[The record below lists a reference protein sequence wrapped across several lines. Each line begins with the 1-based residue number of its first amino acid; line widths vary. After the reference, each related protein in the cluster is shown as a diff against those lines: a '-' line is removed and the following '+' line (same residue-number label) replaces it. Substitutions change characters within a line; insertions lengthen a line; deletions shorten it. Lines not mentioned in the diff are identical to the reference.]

1 MSNEGLLKFVR
12 NNTEKDLVTVIH
24 DETVDKVSVNSQVL
38 TDEQKTQAQTNVG
51 DPFLPLSGGT
61 VTGRILGHNSDDY
74 KMLEITGGDTYSSG
88 ATVRLHRNNDP
99 NSPSAFHISTGNQK
113 FLSGLITG
121 SLLWEGKEI
130 ERVSQVG
137 KGVDLPDGSSQ
148 HYIRFES
155 GLQLVFGTA
164 IVNGVIE
171 EQKRVNL
178 IVPFI
183 SNAIVVA
190 SNDANIGPD
199 ASVCVGW
206 QDTTGFSIGTNLA
219 GVVGHCRWIAIGFWK

>member
-1 MSNEGLLKFVR
+1 MSNEGFLKFVR
-12 NNTEKDLVTVIH
+12 NETEKDLVTVIQE
-24 DETVDKVSVNSQVL
+24 ETADKVSVNSQVL
-38 TDEQKTQAQTNVG
+38 TDEQKNA
-51 DPFLPLSGGT
+51 LSGGT

-99 NSPSAFHISTGNQK
+99 NTPSAFHISTGNQK

-164 IVNGVIE
+164 TVNGVIE